1 MDSTSPGLRERIGKL
16 WSDFVEHLNFFR
28 VHVLFL
34 YVSSFALH
42 VLSLDAHA
50 RLTFAFTLLLSST
63 FTPLIFSGIF
73 YAANG
78 STTHVSYID
87 ALFICFSA
95 GTGCGLAPVD
105 LSGLTGFQQAI
116 LFVQSTIGNPVAVS
130 WVMVY
135 IRKRYFNK
143 RLQHI
148 VETEIAKRKARAAQR
163 APLLRRLTNV
173 FTIHPS
179 LHARNASIHTQVD
192 GVNMNEKPGR
202 RGTGTVRPDA
212 IRRTSATPRR
222 VDPNGAVILDTVPED
237 EPLSSD
243 CAFPSQAST
252 LRNDGPVNQTGEVG
266 GVPLAPV
273 QTTHTVTFQDQV
285 QDRAQAQNDLGRD
298 DGVSV
303 SHASGRDGRISEEGY
318 FGARVESPVVA
329 SSYRP
334 SDDIVHDDRS
344 TYFSTSHFPS
354 SWLISFCCLSW
365 SAYIPPGGAPMRRR
379 TTVWTHRSQ
388 TLRGTHDP
396 LNNGPIHNPLPPPRP
411 ATKNQ
416 GYGGFPYPTTI
427 LYKLF
432 RRKAVPGLRRT
443 LTRISTLHSH
453 QQPRDEDE
461 KMRNKM
467 KNSVKYFSE
476 SFSALIGRNSKFY
489 DLTEENLEEL
499 GGVEYRALNALLWI
513 IAIRVPGGFGVYDVR
528 DVVGRSEHGALP
540 GSLPPGIR
548 VHVLD
553 LGGLFGV
560 FVVILLNCIDWFLFL
575 VLNIG
580 VDTFE
585 EIPLGV
591 RFAIGVLQSTCARA
605 AGFATMSI
613 SAMAPALHVQA
624 TNVYEEKSLGV
635 FEDEEE
641 EDDEAEPNVEGT
653 KPASVGRYLAW
664 HARRQLSFDMWW
676 LGLVLVL
683 LCIIERGKIRDSNN
697 FEWFTIFALSAY
709 RFSYRLLLL
718 HFGVYN
724 PLTSRNPVFEIISAY
739 SGVGMSMGVPYA
751 NFSFSGAFTPLSK
764 LVMVIVMLRGRH
776 RGLPVAIDR
785 AVMLPFEFKKTQA
798 DATGQGRDGMGSDA
812 DDDEI
817 SVINRII
824 DDDGEVRKKSP
835 WRSTFTPLIFSGIF
849 YAANGS
855 TTHVSYIDA
864 LFICFSA
871 GTGCGLAP
879 VDLSGLT
886 GFQQAILFVQSTIGN
901 PVAVS
906 WVMVYIRK
914 RYFNKRL
921 QHIVETEIA
930 KRKARAAQR
939 APLLRRLTN
948 VFTIHPSLHAR
959 NASIHTQVDGVNM
972 NEKPGRR
979 GTGTVRPDAIR
990 RTSATPRRVDPNG
1003 AVILDTVP
1011 EDEPL
1016 GSDCAFPSQ
1025 ASTLRNDGP
1034 VNQTGEVGGVPL
1046 APVQT
1051 THTVT
1056 FQDQVQD
1063 RAQAQ
1068 NDLGRDDGVSVSH
1081 ASGRDGRISEEGYF
1095 GARVESPVVA
1105 SSYRPSD
1112 DIVHDDRSTY
1122 FSTSHFPS
1130 SWLISFCCL
1139 SWSAYIPPGG
1149 APMRRRTTMWTHR
1162 SQTLRG
1168 THDPLN
1174 NGPIHN
1180 PLPPPRP
1187 ATKNQGYGGFPYPTT
1202 ILYKLFRRKAVP
1214 GLRRTLTRI
1223 STLHSH
1229 QQPRDEDEKMRNKM
1243 KNSVKYF
1250 SESFSAL
1257 IGRNSKFY
1265 DLTEENLEELGG
1277 VEYRALN
1284 ALLWI
1289 IAIRFPG
1296 GFGVYDVGDV
1306 VSGPEHGAL
1315 PGSLPP
1321 GIRVHVLDLGG
1332 LFGVS
1337 VVILLNCIDWFLFL
1351 VLNIG
1356 VDTFEEI
1363 PLGVRFAIGVLQ
1375 STCARA
1381 AGFATM
1387 SISAMAPALHVQAT
1401 NVYEEKS
1408 LGVFEDE
1415 EEEDDEAEPNVEG
1428 TKPASVGRYLAW
1440 HARRQL
1446 SFDMWWLGLVLVLLC
1461 IIERGKIRDSNNFEW
1476 FTIFALSAYRF
1487 SYRLLLLHFG
1497 VYNPLTSRNPV
1508 FEIISAYSGVGMS
1521 MGVPY
1526 ANFSFSGAFT
1536 PLSKLVMVIVMLRGR
1551 HRGLPVAIDRAVMLP
1566 FEFKKT
1572 QADAT
1577 GQGRDG
1583 MGSDADDDEISV
1595 INRII
1600 DDDGEVRKKS
1610 PWRRFV
1616 LGS

>member
-28 VHVLFL
+28 VHVLF
-34 YVSSFALH
+34 F
-42 VLSLDAHA
+42 
-50 RLTFAFTLLLSST
+50 T

-78 STTHVSYID
+78 SATHVSYID

-212 IRRTSATPRR
+212 IRRTSAMPRR
-222 VDPNGAVILDTVPED
+222 VDPNGAVILDTVPEN

-252 LRNDGPVNQTGEVG
+252 LRNNGPASQTGEVG
-266 GVPLAPV
+266 GVPLASV

-334 SDDIVHDDRS
+334 SDDIVHDDR
-344 TYFSTSHFPS
+344 T
-354 SWLISFCCLSW
+354 
-365 SAYIPPGGAPMRRR
+365 YIPPGGAPMRRR
-379 TTVWTHRSQ
+379 TTMWTHRSQ

-396 LNNGPIHNPLPPPRP
+396 LNNGLIHNPLPPPLP

-513 IAIRVPGGFGVYDVR
+513 IAIYHIMTQLLSFTIVAPYMSISRWSSAFNPPNLHQHVSPVWYSAFQVVSAYTTSGMSLVDQSMVPFQEAYPLVFVCTFLILAGYLAWSIAKFSSGTRLGETLHF
-528 DVVGRSEHGALP
+528 L
-540 GSLPPGIR
+540 
-548 VHVLD
+548 LD
-553 LGGLFGV
+553 HPRRCYIYLFPSHQTWLLLA
-560 FVVILLNCIDWFLFL
+560 VVILLNCIDWFLFL

-613 SAMAPALHVQA
+613 SAMAPALQVAVQA

-697 FEWFTIFALSAY
+697 FEWFTIFAL
-709 RFSYRLLLL
+709 
-718 HFGVYN
+718 
-724 PLTSRNPVFEIISAY
+724 I
-739 SGVGMSMGVPYA
+739 
-751 NFSFSGAFTPLSK
+751 
-764 LVMVIVMLRGRH
+764 
-776 RGLPVAIDR
+776 
-785 AVMLPFEFKKTQA
+785 
-798 DATGQGRDGMGSDA
+798 
-812 DDDEI
+812 
-817 SVINRII
+817 
-824 DDDGEVRKKSP
+824 
-835 WRSTFTPLIFSGIF
+835 
-849 YAANGS
+849 
-855 TTHVSYIDA
+855 
-864 LFICFSA
+864 
-871 GTGCGLAP
+871 
-879 VDLSGLT
+879 
-886 GFQQAILFVQSTIGN
+886 
-901 PVAVS
+901 
-906 WVMVYIRK
+906 
-914 RYFNKRL
+914 
-921 QHIVETEIA
+921 
-930 KRKARAAQR
+930 
-939 APLLRRLTN
+939 
-948 VFTIHPSLHAR
+948 
-959 NASIHTQVDGVNM
+959 
-972 NEKPGRR
+972 
-979 GTGTVRPDAIR
+979 
-990 RTSATPRRVDPNG
+990 
-1003 AVILDTVP
+1003 
-1011 EDEPL
+1011 
-1016 GSDCAFPSQ
+1016 
-1025 ASTLRNDGP
+1025 
-1034 VNQTGEVGGVPL
+1034 
-1046 APVQT
+1046 
-1051 THTVT
+1051 
-1056 FQDQVQD
+1056 
-1063 RAQAQ
+1063 
-1068 NDLGRDDGVSVSH
+1068 
-1081 ASGRDGRISEEGYF
+1081 
-1095 GARVESPVVA
+1095 
-1105 SSYRPSD
+1105 
-1112 DIVHDDRSTY
+1112 
-1122 FSTSHFPS
+1122 
-1130 SWLISFCCL
+1130 
-1139 SWSAYIPPGG
+1139 
-1149 APMRRRTTMWTHR
+1149 
-1162 SQTLRG
+1162 
-1168 THDPLN
+1168 
-1174 NGPIHN
+1174 
-1180 PLPPPRP
+1180 
-1187 ATKNQGYGGFPYPTT
+1187 
-1202 ILYKLFRRKAVP
+1202 
-1214 GLRRTLTRI
+1214 
-1223 STLHSH
+1223 
-1229 QQPRDEDEKMRNKM
+1229 
-1243 KNSVKYF
+1243 
-1250 SESFSAL
+1250 
-1257 IGRNSKFY
+1257 
-1265 DLTEENLEELGG
+1265 
-1277 VEYRALN
+1277 
-1284 ALLWI
+1284 
-1289 IAIRFPG
+1289 
-1296 GFGVYDVGDV
+1296 
-1306 VSGPEHGAL
+1306 
-1315 PGSLPP
+1315 
-1321 GIRVHVLDLGG
+1321 
-1332 LFGVS
+1332 
-1337 VVILLNCIDWFLFL
+1337 
-1351 VLNIG
+1351 
-1356 VDTFEEI
+1356 
-1363 PLGVRFAIGVLQ
+1363 
-1375 STCARA
+1375 
-1381 AGFATM
+1381 
-1387 SISAMAPALHVQAT
+1387 
-1401 NVYEEKS
+1401 
-1408 LGVFEDE
+1408 
-1415 EEEDDEAEPNVEG
+1415 
-1428 TKPASVGRYLAW
+1428 
-1440 HARRQL
+1440 
-1446 SFDMWWLGLVLVLLC
+1446 
-1461 IIERGKIRDSNNFEW
+1461 
-1476 FTIFALSAYRF
+1476 
-1487 SYRLLLLHFG
+1487 
-1497 VYNPLTSRNPV
+1497 